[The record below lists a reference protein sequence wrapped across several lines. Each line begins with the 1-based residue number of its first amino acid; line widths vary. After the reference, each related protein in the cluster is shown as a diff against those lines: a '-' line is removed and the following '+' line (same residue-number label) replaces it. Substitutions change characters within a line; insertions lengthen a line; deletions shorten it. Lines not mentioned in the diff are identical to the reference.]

1 MTARL
6 AQIRRYPIKGIGT
19 EPLDTVTLAPE
30 APMPHDRAW
39 ALRHMGAADVA
50 GWQARGN
57 FLVVAN
63 GPKPAQIRARTDD
76 AGRIA
81 LSHPDTGAL
90 MIDPRTDGPALID
103 WVRPLWPATSPA
115 PRDLVPAPRQGMG
128 DNGRAELSI
137 LNLASLAALS
147 AAVGQALEIDRFRG
161 NLVLDG
167 LAPWEEF
174 GWIGKRLTIGP
185 VRVEITARI
194 ERCRATEAS
203 PLTGER
209 DAQPV
214 RALHTTFGHR
224 DFGVYAKVVEGR
236 TLCIGNEVFIP

>member
-90 MIDPRTDGPALID
+90 MIDGKMEDDASVKQCHVVVALA
-103 WVRPLWPATSPA
+103 RSLAS
-115 PRDLVPAPRQGMG
+115 RDPEL
-128 DNGRAELSI
+128 AELYGYS
-137 LNLASLAALS
+137 S
-147 AAVGQALEIDRFRG
+147 
-161 NLVLDG
+161 
-167 LAPWEEF
+167 
-174 GWIGKRLTIGP
+174 
-185 VRVEITARI
+185 
-194 ERCRATEAS
+194 
-203 PLTGER
+203 
-209 DAQPV
+209 
-214 RALHTTFGHR
+214 
-224 DFGVYAKVVEGR
+224 
-236 TLCIGNEVFIP
+236 